1 MSQENVDVA
10 RTAVDTLNRRDRAG
24 WLATQDPESECIPS
38 RDWPE
43 SDAIRGREA
52 VWDFYMAVLQ
62 AWREGGFESV
72 ELFEAE
78 DDRVVQKVRA
88 EMQGKTSGASV
99 VLSYWT
105 VATFRD
111 GKVLR
116 VAWFADR
123 AEALDAV
130 GLRE

>member
-1 MSQENVDVA
+1 
-10 RTAVDTLNRRDRAG
+10 
-24 WLATQDPESECIPS
+24 
-38 RDWPE
+38 
-43 SDAIRGREA
+43 
-52 VWDFYMAVLQ
+52 MAVLQ